1 MGTRHL
7 IAVHAGGEYKI
18 AQYGQWDGYP
28 SVQGLGVLGFCRT
41 MDRAAFTEKVKA
53 ATFLT
58 KANAE
63 RINAELKAANTGS
76 HRHPLME
83 KGGKYQQFSRDR
95 GAEILQIVADH
106 EPGILLKDSISFAA
120 DSLFCEWA
128 YVIDLDAGTLEVFRG
143 FNQEP
148 LAEGD
153 RFHGWAEKYPGED
166 PAAGYHPVRH
176 VKTYA
181 LDALPTDEQ
190 FKADLK
196 HRDDSE
202 D

>member
-28 SVQGLGVLGFCRT
+28 SGQGLGVLGFCRT

-58 KANAE
+58 EADVE
-63 RINAELKAANTGS
+63 RINAELKETNGQ
-76 HRHPLME
+76 LMG
-83 KGGKYQQFSRDR
+83 KGQKYGHFSRDR

-106 EPGILLKDSISFAA
+106 EPGIILKNSIGFAA
-120 DSLFCEWA
+120 DSLFCEWT
-128 YVIDLDAGTLEVFRG
+128 YVIDLDAGTLEVFQG

-148 LAEGD
+148 LADGE
-153 RFHGWAEKYPGED
+153 RFHGWAEKHPGGE
-166 PAAGYHPVRH
+166 AVNGYHPVKH

-190 FKADLK
+190 FQADLK
-196 HRDDSE
+196 DPDEE